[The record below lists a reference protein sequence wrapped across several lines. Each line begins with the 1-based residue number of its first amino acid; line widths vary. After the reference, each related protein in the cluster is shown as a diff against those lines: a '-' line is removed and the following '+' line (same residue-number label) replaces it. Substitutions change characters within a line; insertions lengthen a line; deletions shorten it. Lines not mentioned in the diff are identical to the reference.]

1 MSITKEVTPSFDP
14 EELTARM
21 LRSARREALDLSP
34 KKLVKV
40 TAPQNG
46 HTVPLLIAPAF
57 EGISLA
63 GWVAKNKGMIETE
76 LRRCG
81 GILFRG
87 FGINGHERLEEF
99 LSAVDL
105 RRMPYMEGATP
116 RTELG
121 RSVYTST
128 EYPPEESIALH
139 NELNYVMSWPM
150 RIFFCCEVAAEQQG
164 ETPIADVRRVWQRL
178 RPAVQEEFRRKG
190 WMLVRNFGD
199 GMSLAWQTA
208 FRLEAEAELEAYCR
222 GARVEWEWKGEGRL
236 RTWQVRPA
244 VRRHPVSGEEVWF
257 NHVAFWHV
265 SSLRAEVR
273 ELFLNEFPQED
284 LPYNTYYGDGSAIAD
299 EVVAEIRAAYEAET
313 VAFRWER
320 GDLLMLDNMLVAH
333 GRRPYGGQRRILV
346 AMGEPYSDMTN

>member
-1 MSITKEVTPSFDP
+1 MRNMEATVGANKQAWVERRKALKPKALTMSHQELIKVEHFP
-14 EELTARM
+14 ENPGLPLVIRPNYA
-21 LRSARREALDLSP
+21 DL
-34 KKLVKV
+34 
-40 TAPQNG
+40 
-46 HTVPLLIAPAF
+46 
-57 EGISLA
+57 SLA
-63 GWVAKNKGMIETE
+63 GWIAKNKGIIETE

-99 LSAVDL
+99 LSAVGL

-121 RSVYTST
+121 KSVYTST
-128 EYPPEESIALH
+128 EYPPEQSIALH
-139 NELNYVMSWPM
+139 NELNYVLTWPM
-150 RIFFCCEVAAEQQG
+150 RIFFCCEVAAAQQG

-178 RPAVQEEFRRKG
+178 RPEVQEEFRCKG

-208 FRLEAEAELEAYCR
+208 FRLEEAAELEAYCR
-222 GARVEWEWKGEGRL
+222 GARVKWEWKGEGRL

-244 VRRHPVSGEEVWF
+244 VRRHPVTGEEVWF

-265 SSLRAEVR
+265 SSLGAEVR
-273 ELFLNEFPQED
+273 ELFLQEFAQED

-320 GDLLMLDNMLVAH
+320 GDLLMMDNMLVAH
-333 GRRPYGGQRRILV
+333 GRRPYAGKRRILV
-346 AMGEPYSDMTN
+346 AMGEPYSDMAS